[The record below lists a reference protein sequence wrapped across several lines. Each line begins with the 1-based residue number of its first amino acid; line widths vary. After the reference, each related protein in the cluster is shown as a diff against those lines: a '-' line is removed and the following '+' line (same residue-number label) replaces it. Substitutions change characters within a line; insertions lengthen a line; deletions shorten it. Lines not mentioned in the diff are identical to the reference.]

1 MELTGDRLK
10 ELVGEC
16 ETSICCPGWWQE
28 LADLINEETKKDP
41 ENWRETG
48 SKVEQ

>member
-1 MELTGDRLK
+1 MKLTGDRLK

-16 ETSICCPGWWQE
+16 ETLVPSDDFWDE
-28 LADLINEETKKDP
+28 LANLINEETKKDP
-41 ENWRETG
+41 ENWSETG